1 MAFHASQAF
10 SRNIEKLLLH
20 ITADGN
26 WKIDL
31 NEEITKGCVITK
43 EGEIVHAK
51 VKETVTGVKA

>member
-1 MAFHASQAF
+1 MRLPWQKSKDFPT
-10 SRNIEKLLLH
+10 LLH
-20 ITADGN
+20 ITADGS

-51 VKETVTGVKA
+51 VKETVK